1 VESLTELLVDFMNRM
16 KVVGEAGSIQLA
28 AGLDLSLTQVCS
40 LFILEISDHA
50 LAVHEL
56 AEQLGLSVAA
66 TGRAVDALAKEGLV
80 SRREDVN
87 DRRVKRLTL
96 TEPGEALLLRL
107 TEAHR
112 DGLQKFVALLTEE
125 ERKDLSG
132 VLVPILA
139 RLRDEARESG

>member
-1 VESLTELLVDFMNRM
+1 MESLTQLLVDFMTRV

-80 SRREDVN
+80 SRRDDVN

-96 TEPGEALLLRL
+96 TEAGEALLLRL

-125 ERKDLSG
+125 ERKNLSG

-139 RLRDEARESG
+139 RLRHEARESG